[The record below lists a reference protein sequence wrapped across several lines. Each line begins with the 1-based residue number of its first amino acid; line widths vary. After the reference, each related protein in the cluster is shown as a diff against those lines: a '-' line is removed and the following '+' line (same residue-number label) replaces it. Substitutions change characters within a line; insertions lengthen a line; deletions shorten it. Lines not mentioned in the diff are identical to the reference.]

1 MDKASSRRRTM
12 RVTVAQDVATDVL
25 RLVLVPVEEDTLPG
39 WEAGAHIDLHLA
51 SGLIRQYSLC
61 GDTADTTSYAICVLR
76 EVNGRGGSAEVHDTL
91 RAGSAVVIQGPRN
104 HFVLVPAQRYLF
116 LAGGIGITPIK
127 AMIDEAERQG
137 AEWNLIYGGRT
148 RDSMAFGTELAKR
161 YPDRVQL
168 VPQDVDGLID
178 VVRAVAGADAST
190 HVYCCGPE
198 GLLDAAGKACEA
210 VGIADRLHIER
221 FSAGDAPAAPATVR
235 GNPDGRSRSDP
246 AGRRPHRTPRR
257 RLLLHR
263 RVLRQ
268 LRKQSARGTPRPP
281 RHADDPGGARRGQH
295 DADLRRPVPITA
307 PGTRSL
313 SPGKRLQRPGD
324 SQHPSVHAKKHGK
337 GADRS

>member
-221 FSAGDAPAAPATVR
+221 FSAGDAPAAPVGGNQPFEVELRQSGVTLTVGADQTLLDVVRTVR
-235 GNPDGRSRSDP
+235 RDVDFSCTEGYCGSCES
-246 AGRRPHRTPRR
+246 
-257 RLLLHR
+257 
-263 RVLRQ
+263 RVLEGRPDH
-268 LRKQSARGTPRPP
+268 RGTLMTPEE
-281 RHADDPGGARRGQH
+281 H
-295 DADLRRPVPITA
+295 DEASTMLICV
-307 PGTRSL
+307 GRSL
-313 SPGKRLQRPGD
+313 SPRLVLD
-324 SQHPSVHAKKHGK
+324 L
-337 GADRS
+337 